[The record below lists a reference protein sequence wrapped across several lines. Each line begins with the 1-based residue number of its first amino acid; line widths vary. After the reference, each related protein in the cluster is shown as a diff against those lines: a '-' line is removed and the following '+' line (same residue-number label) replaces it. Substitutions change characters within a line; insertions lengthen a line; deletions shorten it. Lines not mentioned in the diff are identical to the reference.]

1 MYCKRCGSENSENNK
16 YCWKCGQPLGTSN
29 GRKPARKQKHILL
42 AVGIA
47 ALVLALVFGITEF
60 AMQTLKENREKKV
73 NNLIVDAGKYL
84 EALDYTQAEDCY
96 LEAIEIDEKREQPYL
111 ELAVLYQEQDQ
122 MEKALDIL
130 KLGMENT
137 ESSEI
142 QGKYDLY
149 TYVEEVLIPEE
160 GKCDLGP
167 FECDYYVQENGA
179 VERRRIQDASG
190 IITSKIQDF
199 DQDGQEELLVV
210 VLDNKV
216 EDEIQQEI
224 INGIQIRM
232 YEVQQGEVVLSSECL
247 MMEDVLGGGDTEDD
261 WMFLKTVDN
270 KTYICSSTNQLTCL
284 IADGLGV
291 SLNIVSYRGQGT
303 GFVTETAGSAMGS
316 DFYGIDNSTIIR
328 ALERIGGFEVTL
340 QNIYETSQRYIPAEE
355 TYDEILFSIY
365 GKNENADFESE
376 TAQEARR
383 KFYETRDPSWL
394 GSMKVQ
400 IYVGQ
405 RSDLSQTQTE
415 EVEADHQET
424 AVNEI
429 SAEETKS
436 TSAVSETSPR
446 ATDEYYQ
453 KLQSLEQKEEDLYGQ
468 TTDSQSM
475 KNAVAQVYEWW
486 DDELNYVYQQLKQTL
501 SDEEFQTL
509 KEEELDWIAARDSE
523 AEKVAE
529 QWEGGSDQIIA
540 VTEREIE
547 LTKERTYELTQ
558 RWKGF

>member
-167 FECDYYVQENGA
+167 FECDYYVQENRA

-210 VLDNKV
+210 VLDNQV

-316 DFYGIDNSTIIR
+316 DFYGIDNSTIIN

-436 TSAVSETSPR
+436 TSAVSEASLR
-446 ATDEYYQ
+446 DTDEYYQ

-475 KNAVAQVYEWW
+475 KDAVAQVYEWW

-509 KEEELDWIAARDSE
+509 KEEELDWIAARDGE

-540 VTEREIE
+540 VTERKIE

>member
-167 FECDYYVQENGA
+167 FECDYYLQENGA
-179 VERRRIQDASG
+179 VERRQIQDASG

-210 VLDNKV
+210 VLDNQV

-232 YEVQQGEVVLSSECL
+232 YEVQQGEIVLSSECL

-316 DFYGIDNSTIIR
+316 DFYGIDNSTIIS

-424 AVNEI
+424 AVNET

-436 TSAVSETSPR
+436 TSAVSEASPR
-446 ATDEYYQ
+446 DTDEYYQ

-475 KNAVAQVYEWW
+475 KDAVAQVYEWW

-509 KEEELDWIAARDSE
+509 KEEELDWIAARDGE

>member
-16 YCWKCGQPLGTSN
+16 YCWKCGQPLGSSN
-29 GRKPARKQKHILL
+29 GKKTARKQKHILL

-167 FECDYYVQENGA
+167 FECDYYLQENGA
-179 VERRRIQDASG
+179 VERRQIQDASG

-210 VLDNKV
+210 VLDNQV

-232 YEVQQGEVVLSSECL
+232 YEVQQGEIVLSSECL

-316 DFYGIDNSTIIR
+316 DFYGIDNSTIIS

-424 AVNEI
+424 AVDET

-436 TSAVSETSPR
+436 TSAVSEISPR
-446 ATDEYYQ
+446 DTDEYYQ

-475 KNAVAQVYEWW
+475 KDAVAQVYEWW

>member
-1 MYCKRCGSENSENNK
+1 M
-16 YCWKCGQPLGTSN
+16 
-29 GRKPARKQKHILL
+29 
-42 AVGIA
+42 IA
-47 ALVLALVFGITEF
+47 
-60 AMQTLKENREKKV
+60 
-73 NNLIVDAGKYL
+73 Y
-84 EALDYTQAEDCY
+84 
-96 LEAIEIDEKREQPYL
+96 
-111 ELAVLYQEQDQ
+111 
-122 MEKALDIL
+122 
-130 KLGMENT
+130 
-137 ESSEI
+137 
-142 QGKYDLY
+142 
-149 TYVEEVLIPEE
+149 
-160 GKCDLGP
+160 
-167 FECDYYVQENGA
+167 
-179 VERRRIQDASG
+179 ASG

-210 VLDNKV
+210 VLDNQV

-232 YEVQQGEVVLSSECL
+232 YEVQQGAVVLSSECL

-316 DFYGIDNSTIIR
+316 DFYGIDNSTIIS

-424 AVNEI
+424 AVNET
-429 SAEETKS
+429 SVEETKS

-446 ATDEYYQ
+446 DTDEYYQ

-468 TTDSQSM
+468 TTDSQSV
-475 KNAVAQVYEWW
+475 KDEDAQVNEWW

-509 KEEELDWIAARDSE
+509 KEEELDWIDARDSE

>member
-167 FECDYYVQENGA
+167 FECDYYVQENRA

-210 VLDNKV
+210 VLDNQV

-261 WMFLKTVDN
+261 WMFLKTIDN

-316 DFYGIDNSTIIR
+316 DFYGIDNSTIIN

-436 TSAVSETSPR
+436 TSAVSEASPCD
-446 ATDEYYQ
+446 TDEYYQ

-475 KNAVAQVYEWW
+475 KDAVAQVYEWW

-509 KEEELDWIAARDSE
+509 KEEELDWIAARDGE

-529 QWEGGSDQIIA
+529 QWEGGSDQIIV

>member
-167 FECDYYVQENGA
+167 FECDYYVQENRA

-210 VLDNKV
+210 VLDNQV

-316 DFYGIDNSTIIR
+316 DFYGIDNSTIIN

-436 TSAVSETSPR
+436 TSAVSEASLR
-446 ATDEYYQ
+446 DTDEYYQ

-475 KNAVAQVYEWW
+475 KDAVAQVYEWW

-509 KEEELDWIAARDSE
+509 KEEELDWIAARDGE

>member
-167 FECDYYVQENGA
+167 FECDYYLQENGA
-179 VERRRIQDASG
+179 VERRQIQDASG

-210 VLDNKV
+210 VLDNQV

-232 YEVQQGEVVLSSECL
+232 YEVQQGEIVLSSECL

-316 DFYGIDNSTIIR
+316 DFYGIDNSTIIS

-424 AVNEI
+424 AVDET

-436 TSAVSETSPR
+436 TSAVSEASPR
-446 ATDEYYQ
+446 DTDEYYQ

-475 KNAVAQVYEWW
+475 KDAVAQVYEWW

>member
-210 VLDNKV
+210 VLDNQV

>member
-84 EALDYTQAEDCY
+84 EALDYTQAVDCY

-167 FECDYYVQENGA
+167 FECDYYLQENGA
-179 VERRRIQDASG
+179 VERRQIQDVSG

-210 VLDNKV
+210 VLDNQV

-316 DFYGIDNSTIIR
+316 DFYGIDNSTIIS

-424 AVNEI
+424 AVNET
-429 SAEETKS
+429 SVEETKS

-475 KNAVAQVYEWW
+475 KDAVAQVYEWW

>member
-167 FECDYYVQENGA
+167 FECDYYLQENGA
-179 VERRRIQDASG
+179 VERRQIQDASG

-210 VLDNKV
+210 VLDNQV

-247 MMEDVLGGGDTEDD
+247 MMEDVLGGGDMEDD

-316 DFYGIDNSTIIR
+316 DFYGIDNSTIIS

-424 AVNEI
+424 AVNET

-446 ATDEYYQ
+446 DTDEYYQ

-475 KNAVAQVYEWW
+475 KDAVAQVYEWW

>member
-16 YCWKCGQPLGTSN
+16 YCWKCGQPLGSSN
-29 GRKPARKQKHILL
+29 GKKTARKQKHILL

-167 FECDYYVQENGA
+167 FECDYYLQENGA
-179 VERRRIQDASG
+179 VERRQIQDASG

-210 VLDNKV
+210 VLDNQV

-232 YEVQQGEVVLSSECL
+232 YEVQQGAVVLSSECL

-316 DFYGIDNSTIIR
+316 DFYGIDNSTIIS

-424 AVNEI
+424 AVNET
-429 SAEETKS
+429 SVEETKS

-475 KNAVAQVYEWW
+475 KDAVAQVYEWW

>member
-167 FECDYYVQENGA
+167 FECDYYVQENRA

-210 VLDNKV
+210 VLDNQV

-316 DFYGIDNSTIIR
+316 DFYGIDNSTIIN

-424 AVNEI
+424 AVNET

-436 TSAVSETSPR
+436 TSAVSEASPR
-446 ATDEYYQ
+446 DTDEYYQ

-475 KNAVAQVYEWW
+475 KDAVAQVYEWW

-509 KEEELDWIAARDSE
+509 KEEELDWIAARDGE

>member
-1 MYCKRCGSENSENNK
+1 M
-16 YCWKCGQPLGTSN
+16 
-29 GRKPARKQKHILL
+29 
-42 AVGIA
+42 
-47 ALVLALVFGITEF
+47 
-60 AMQTLKENREKKV
+60 
-73 NNLIVDAGKYL
+73 
-84 EALDYTQAEDCY
+84 
-96 LEAIEIDEKREQPYL
+96 
-111 ELAVLYQEQDQ
+111 
-122 MEKALDIL
+122 
-130 KLGMENT
+130 
-137 ESSEI
+137 
-142 QGKYDLY
+142 
-149 TYVEEVLIPEE
+149 
-160 GKCDLGP
+160 
-167 FECDYYVQENGA
+167 
-179 VERRRIQDASG
+179 
-190 IITSKIQDF
+190 
-199 DQDGQEELLVV
+199 
-210 VLDNKV
+210 
-216 EDEIQQEI
+216 
-224 INGIQIRM
+224 
-232 YEVQQGEVVLSSECL
+232 
-247 MMEDVLGGGDTEDD
+247 
-261 WMFLKTVDN
+261 
-270 KTYICSSTNQLTCL
+270 
-284 IADGLGV
+284 
-291 SLNIVSYRGQGT
+291 
-303 GFVTETAGSAMGS
+303 
-316 DFYGIDNSTIIR
+316 
-328 ALERIGGFEVTL
+328 TL

-424 AVNEI
+424 AVNET
-429 SAEETKS
+429 SVEETKS

-446 ATDEYYQ
+446 DTDEYYQ

-468 TTDSQSM
+468 TTDSQSV
-475 KNAVAQVYEWW
+475 KDAVAQVYEWW

-509 KEEELDWIAARDSE
+509 KEEELDWIDARDSE

>member
-210 VLDNKV
+210 VLDNQV

-446 ATDEYYQ
+446 DTDEYYQ